1 MSLRTTFFAL
11 TYDRQMTGTE
21 RAGLRAFRE
30 RLLAG
35 AHGDVLE
42 IGGGT
47 GANLPCYGP
56 DVRSLTITEPQ
67 PAMLRRL
74 QRRIG
79 EHRPSAR
86 VLRAPAEDLPFD
98 DHSFDVAVS
107 TLVLCGVDDQPRAL
121 RELRRV
127 LRPGGQLLLIE
138 HLRSRDPACARLQDR
153 MNWLNR
159 LVVCCDCNRPTLDSI
174 RQAGFTVDQLEHT
187 ALPKTPKFVAPA
199 ILGAARLT
207 PASARLGRYPRRAGW
222 PSALRS
228 IQKKLFRTAVARRPQ
243 PAITRLRRSEN
254 MTLRTTIALDNY
266 DSLVGHGPAQPSAA
280 PGCGSSPAAA
290 AKARNAAITGSC

>member
-1 MSLRTTFFAL
+1 MSLRTTVFAL
-11 TYDRQMTGTE
+11 TYDRQMAGTE

-56 DVRSLTITEPQ
+56 GVRSLTITEPQ

-98 DHSFDVAVS
+98 DHGFDVAVS

-199 ILGAARLT
+199 ILGAARFA
-207 PASARLGRYPRRAGW
+207 PASTRLGCCPRRAVQLPPPGHGGSGQAEPRSCPGW
-222 PSALRS
+222 PPHNGLF
-228 IQKKLFRTAVARRPQ
+228 QKKLFRTTVARRP
-243 PAITRLRRSEN
+243 PAGTTRLGGSEDL
-254 MTLRTTIALDNY
+254 TYRQLL
-266 DSLVGHGPAQPSAA
+266 H
-280 PGCGSSPAAA
+280 
-290 AKARNAAITGSC
+290 